1 MQNPKPRNRPLADH
15 LPTHQMGNMVN
26 PAPVYYIKMVP
37 QRFVQILVGLNL
49 AYYVGM
55 IVYGWLRYGIFD
67 GPDDGHVLIDA
78 GMKVNQLVAQGEI
91 WRLFT
96 AMFIHIGLRPIP
108 MHLLVN
114 LYALIA
120 IGPMVEGYF
129 GHWRFL
135 AIYLLGGLLGSIASY
150 AFAIPNSAGAS
161 GAIFAMV
168 GAIIVYFTKYRNNFG
183 QRGRSILQNMLV
195 VAGLN
200 LVFGLSVEGID
211 NWGHLGGLIGGMI
224 VAWGLIPK
232 YRQPQLLQP
241 GPQPLLEVDQSTQHG
256 LWVVLMI
263 ALLWGALQF
272 ANQVTVY

>member
-1 MQNPKPRNRPLADH
+1 MA
-15 LPTHQMGNMVN
+15 
-26 PAPVYYIKMVP
+26 P
-37 QRFVQILVGLNL
+37 QRFVQILTGLNL
-49 AYYVGM
+49 AAFVGM
-55 IVYGWLRYGIFD
+55 IAYGWFQYGIFD
-67 GPDDGHVLIDA
+67 GPDEGQVLIDA
-78 GMKVNQLVAQGEI
+78 GMKVNRLVAEGEL

-168 GAIIVYFTKYRNNFG
+168 GAVIIYFTKYRNNFG

-200 LVFGLSVEGID
+200 LIFGLSVEGID
-211 NWGHLGGLIGGMI
+211 NWGHIGGLIGGAI

-232 YRQPQLLQP
+232 YERPQLLQQ
-241 GPQPLLEVDQSTQHG
+241 GPQPLQEVDQTNQHTI
-256 LWVVLMI
+256 WVLLMI
-263 ALLWGALQF
+263 ALLWVALQF
-272 ANQVTVY
+272 ADQVTVF